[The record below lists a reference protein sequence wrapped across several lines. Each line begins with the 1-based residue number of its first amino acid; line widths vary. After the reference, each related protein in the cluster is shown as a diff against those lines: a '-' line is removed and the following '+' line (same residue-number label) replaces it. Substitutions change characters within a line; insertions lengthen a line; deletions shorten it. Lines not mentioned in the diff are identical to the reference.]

1 MKKIFI
7 YITFLFT
14 LVSCGA
20 NYSLFNS
27 YIDEENSTG
36 GIIRS
41 HKLLSNNN
49 SQSIAN
55 QNCQGRGYATA
66 QLRMVSPIGEFH
78 RFEFICTNDRTAASN
93 NAAYVNSTV
102 NEIEVCR
109 EYINRPN
116 DNYLKEL
123 QEVIISRNIDCN
135 KYSVLLQNKQ
145 NNKPGIDWGAVA
157 DEIGKINNRNANQ
170 SQNNQIGEFC
180 SFSGR
185 RNSGNISL
193 CYYQCS
199 KTGPL
204 QIQVPYG
211 GQCETNFYR

>member
-1 MKKIFI
+1 MKKALSTNIILILF
-7 YITFLFT
+7 FLFLSSCTQKYFDSYLDGYCGVGNHDGSKCLKPKT
-14 LVSCGA
+14 LKK
-20 NYSLFNS
+20 L
-27 YIDEENSTG
+27 EE
-36 GIIRS
+36 
-41 HKLLSNNN
+41 
-49 SQSIAN
+49 A
-55 QNCQGRGYATA
+55 
-66 QLRMVSPIGEFH
+66 
-78 RFEFICTNDRTAASN
+78 
-93 NAAYVNSTV
+93 

-109 EYINRPN
+109 EYINRTN
-116 DNYLKEL
+116 DYYLKEM
-123 QEVIISRNIDCN
+123 QELIISRNIDCN

-211 GQCETNFYR
+211 GQCRANFYR